1 MSGTK
6 SLKGSFAPSTSS
18 KERKNE
24 EDPSDQTSSDECLQ
38 DEYLDKGIAIQV
50 QDGDIIEEPG
60 MQLEDEEASSFFRDS
75 ININTKNKK
84 GNKQVFKLL
93 GPTNSILEQMGQET
107 VD

>member
-1 MSGTK
+1 
-6 SLKGSFAPSTSS
+6 
-18 KERKNE
+18 
-24 EDPSDQTSSDECLQ
+24 
-38 DEYLDKGIAIQV
+38 
-50 QDGDIIEEPG
+50 